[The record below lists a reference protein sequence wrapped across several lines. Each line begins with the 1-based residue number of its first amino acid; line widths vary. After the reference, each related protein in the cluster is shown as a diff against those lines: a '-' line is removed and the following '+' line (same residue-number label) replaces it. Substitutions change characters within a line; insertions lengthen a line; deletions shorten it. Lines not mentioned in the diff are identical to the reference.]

1 MSTGMYSNQLRIAN
15 IAATSIS
22 EIYKYST
29 DLKMY
34 EQAIS
39 ILNNYNSK
47 DLEMWVER
55 KLSSI
60 WSNESVRKKY
70 GKKKFPG
77 NIYPDLEKRMKF
89 ENIDDFDKLFYLVN
103 ENEGTEE

>member
-1 MSTGMYSNQLRIAN
+1 MN
-15 IAATSIS
+15 
-22 EIYKYST
+22 
-29 DLKMY
+29 
-34 EQAIS
+34 IS
-39 ILNNYNSK
+39 IKRSVELIDNNFEKNITRI
-47 DLEMWVER
+47 L
-55 KLSSI
+55 I
-60 WSNESVRKKY
+60 ASNLGSTFLFQSVRKKY